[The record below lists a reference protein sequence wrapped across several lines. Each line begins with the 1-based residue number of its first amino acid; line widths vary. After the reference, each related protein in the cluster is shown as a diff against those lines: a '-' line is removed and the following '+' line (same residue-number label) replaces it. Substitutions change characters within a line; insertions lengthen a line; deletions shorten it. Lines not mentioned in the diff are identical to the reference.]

1 MRDLYATVERL
12 NLIARRVLNL
22 HPGEGE
28 ERIVELDS
36 PYLYV
41 SIESR
46 IETRFGGAWCAV
58 SSSTD
63 FNRIMIWD
71 GANEVDISL
80 PEGATDEELK
90 TIMAKARDLYQQIA
104 LTAHMPR
111 DKEN

>member
-36 PYLYV
+36 PHLYV
-41 SIESR
+41 SIELR

-58 SSSTD
+58 SSSND
-63 FNRIMIWD
+63 FNRLMIWD

-90 TIMAKARDLYQQIA
+90 TIMTKARDLYQQIA

>member
-1 MRDLYATVERL
+1 MSNLYATVERL
-12 NLIARRVLNL
+12 DLIARQVFNL

-46 IETRFGGAWCAV
+46 IETRFADAWYAV
-58 SSSTD
+58 SSSND
-63 FNRIMIWD
+63 FNRLAIWD

-80 PEGATDEELK
+80 PEGATDEEIK
-90 TIMAKARDLYQQIA
+90 TIMTKARNLYQQIE
-104 LTAHMPR
+104 LTARMPR
-111 DKEN
+111 DKES